1 MKQTLNTPL
10 NSILYEGNIHVRVL
24 RNNKVIREKTF
35 QNNGRWPLF
44 SHLVSALAG
53 QYSEA
58 EKNRPLVIG
67 IYTIDYEDT
76 PNANG
81 AIPEINDSGAADNK
95 ISKYANSANLR
106 SGSPG
111 MFMTAPE
118 VKVTE
123 NAGIGTATVT
133 YDFLVPFNSLIFTNS
148 GGWDSAQEPDQR
160 YKIDP
165 LCLVCLYSKS
175 NYWNANS
182 DLVETKTYGNPSAFF
197 FVPNEDHP
205 TLLGSLLPK
214 DMSASSN
221 EYSLEIKWVLTFD
234 NKPKSNSNN

>member
-67 IYTIDYEDT
+67 IYTIDYNET
-76 PNANG
+76 PDANG
-81 AIPEINDSGAADNK
+81 AIPEINDSGTDANK
-95 ISKYANSANLR
+95 ISTYAKFKNIR

-123 NAGIGTATVT
+123 NEGIGTATIT
-133 YDFLVPFNSLIFTNS
+133 YDFLVPFNSLIFTDS
-148 GGWDSAQEPDQR
+148 GGWKTATSEDQR

-175 NYWNANS
+175 NYWNANR
-182 DLVETKTYGNPSAFF
+182 DLDETETYGNPSAFF
-197 FVPNEDHP
+197 FVPNEKHS
-205 TLLGSLLPK
+205 TLLGSLLPM
-214 DMSASSN
+214 DMSVSSN